1 MWIADFTCK
10 QTPKTGTTLPA
21 AAAVGYQDIGR
32 VRATQNGLP
41 GATIELLAAWLDSDL
56 EDWFCNGFS

>member
-1 MWIADFTCK
+1 
-10 QTPKTGTTLPA
+10 LPA